1 MPVIPVFAAIG
12 TALGASAGSAA
23 AVGAVTTVAVGA
35 TAAATVM
42 SAEAA
47 SRQASTA
54 TNVADYNAKV
64 DIANANQQAM
74 DANANIA
81 KQRQSDATY
90 MSSQRAALAASG
102 VLENT
107 GSPLSL
113 EATTA
118 GRMEQNIQ
126 QYWTTVQEREDTE
139 YAAAKMGIY
148 EGQEEA
154 SMYHLEG
161 AADIF
166 RGIGSMANIVGGT
179 AAKLN
184 G

>member
-1 MPVIPVFAAIG
+1 MVAALVVS
-12 TALGASAGSAA
+12 AVASVAA
-23 AVGAVTTVAVGA
+23 AAESASMASKQATVA
-35 TAAATVM
+35 
-42 SAEAA
+42 SK
-47 SRQASTA
+47 
-54 TNVADYNAKV
+54 VANYNANV

-81 KQRQSDATY
+81 KQRQADATY

-126 QYWTTVQEREDTE
+126 QYWTTVQEKEDTE
-139 YAAAKMGIY
+139 FTAARMGIY

-154 SMYHLEG
+154 SIYHLEG

-166 RGIGSMANIVGGT
+166 KGIGEASKSIGGI
-179 AAKLN
+179 AQYEKGL